1 MDTEEQTQNDEL
13 RRAALA
19 ARERSRALRAMMESR
34 SVNEMTLKGI
44 GRPRNTPEHYHII
57 YHVPRENI
65 AIPYYKEPFATQH
78 DVYKRMQ
85 EMGLDSEPN
94 TEWYEEG
101 LVGIESTLHG
111 RSGLWWIILE
121 PARCVRSACRQY
133 MTREFAKRRL
143 ILLPNE
149 TTLPVVRRS

>member
-1 MDTEEQTQNDEL
+1 MNTEEQTQNDGL

-19 ARERSRALRAMMESR
+19 ARERSRALRNMMGARASNESLLR
-34 SVNEMTLKGI
+34 GI
-44 GRPRNTPEHYHII
+44 GRPRNAPEHYHII
-57 YHVPRENI
+57 YHVPSENL

-78 DVYKRMQ
+78 DVYERMQ

-101 LVGIESTLHG
+101 LVGIETTLHG

-121 PARCVRSACRQY
+121 PARCIRSACRQY
-133 MTREFAKRRL
+133 ITREFVKRRL

-149 TTLPVVRRS
+149 EALPVIRRS